1 MKNKILTII
10 LLFIFSIMSY
20 YLGYKMQQ
28 KKAKTRLTR
37 TVSNDETDPSDT
49 ATALDRRAHRNT
61 RGEPQNETRKIRKDT
76 AKVRHLLDTQ
86 E

>member
-1 MKNKILTII
+1 
-10 LLFIFSIMSY
+10 MSY